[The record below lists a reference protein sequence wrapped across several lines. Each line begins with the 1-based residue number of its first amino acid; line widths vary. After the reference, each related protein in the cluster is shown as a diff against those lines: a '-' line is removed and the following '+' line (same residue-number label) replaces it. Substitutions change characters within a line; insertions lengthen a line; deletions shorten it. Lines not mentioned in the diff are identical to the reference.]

1 MTETPG
7 ALSGIVEP
15 VRRSFAILEA
25 LSRRPHGTVAALAAE
40 TGLPRPTVV
49 RLLKTLMGLGY
60 ATQVSR
66 QIGYRLTDRVLGLAQ
81 GIRFIDH
88 FVDAAAPH
96 MRRFTQKHGWPLYLG
111 TISDRAITIR
121 YSTAAES
128 PMSFERAALQR
139 RSPVLS
145 SALGRVWLAFCSDD
159 ERHATLRDIGVRHD
173 AGLAAAFARI
183 RRDGYAF
190 TTLPRPGRLQGIA
203 VAIRNRNRVLGCVS
217 MRFTRS
223 AMNET
228 EAGARYG
235 SLLVALARAIAAD
248 AGRHSADII
257 VHRSKERGIPSGLP
271 EANSG
276 IGRMGQ

>member
-1 MTETPG
+1 MIEVPS
-7 ALSGIVEP
+7 APSGIVEP

-25 LSRRPHGTVAALAAE
+25 LSRRPHGTVSALAAE

-49 RLLKTLMGLGY
+49 RLLKTLVGLGY

-66 QIGYRLTDRVLGLAQ
+66 DIGYRLTDRVLGLAQ

-111 TISDRAITIR
+111 AISHRAITIR
-121 YSTAAES
+121 YATAAES

-145 SALGRVWLAFCSDD
+145 SALGRAWLAFCSDD
-159 ERHATLRDIGVRHD
+159 ERRATLRDIGVRND

-203 VAIRNRNRVLGCVS
+203 VAIRKRNRVLGCVS

-223 AMNET
+223 AMNEA

-235 SLLVALARAIAAD
+235 PKLIALARAIAAD
-248 AGRHSADII
+248 AVR
-257 VHRSKERGIPSGLP
+257 
-271 EANSG
+271 
-276 IGRMGQ
+276 